1 MEIKFKALVAGKS
14 IVRDVQGGKLIKI
27 ELVEER
33 ELPPPVF
40 YSSKDSEIAREV
52 LPIVKQVIQAMP
64 FKPPSSL
71 TVPRLTLWLT
81 EDEWDALDPK
91 PEVGEQVT
99 VIVTGSTIKVSRSEA
114 GSFSDEVE

>member
-1 MEIKFKALVAGKS
+1 MEIKFKAMVSSKS
-14 IVRDVQGGKLIKI
+14 MIRDPQGGRMIKI

-52 LPIVKQVIQAMP
+52 LPVVQQVLRIMP
-64 FKPPSSL
+64 FRPPSSL
-71 TVPRLTLWLT
+71 SVPRLTIWLT

-91 PEVGEQVT
+91 PEVGSEVT
-99 VIVTGSTIKVSRSEA
+99 VVVSSSRVEVKV
-114 GSFSDEVE
+114 